1 MKYTA
6 SFLPCEADTSAA
18 DLYKSHDAAEPF
30 PNQEFTHCIT
40 ESEYEYAWDM
50 KNSTM
55 PLSTT
60 MPLQSFAR
68 GRSCHSYDE
77 DKMAAI
83 HSLNRHATSRR
94 AFIRPQTPLRDG
106 QDGSVGDDPD
116 VLDMTTSDNTY
127 GGMTASDNTYGGFV
141 SIRPMARASYSASD
155 SASLHGTTSDKRMC
169 RRYTPRRSCCAGR
182 NTDAHS

>member
-40 ESEYEYAWDM
+40 ESEYEYVWDM

-60 MPLQSFAR
+60 LPLQSFAR

-94 AFIRPQTPLRDG
+94 AIIRPQTPLHDG
-106 QDGSVGDDPD
+106 QDGSVGDEPD
-116 VLDMTTSDNTY
+116 VLEMTASDNAY
-127 GGMTASDNTYGGFV
+127 SGMTASDNTYGGFV
-141 SIRPMARASYSASD
+141 SIGPMSRASYSASE

-169 RRYTPRRSCCAGR
+169 RRYTSRRSCCAGR

>member
-30 PNQEFTHCIT
+30 PNQKFTHCIT
-40 ESEYEYAWDM
+40 ESEYEYVWDM

-60 MPLQSFAR
+60 LPLQSFTR
-68 GRSCHSYDE
+68 GRSCHGHEE

-83 HSLNRHATSRR
+83 HSLNRHDTSRR
-94 AFIRPQTPLRDG
+94 AFIRPQTLLRDG

-116 VLDMTTSDNTY
+116 VLE
-127 GGMTASDNTYGGFV
+127 MTASDNTYGGFV
-141 SIRPMARASYSASD
+141 NIRPMSTASYSASD
-155 SASLHGTTSDKRMC
+155 SASLHGTMADKRMC
-169 RRYTPRRSCCAGR
+169 RRYTSRRSGCAGR
-182 NTDAHS
+182 NTDAHSLH